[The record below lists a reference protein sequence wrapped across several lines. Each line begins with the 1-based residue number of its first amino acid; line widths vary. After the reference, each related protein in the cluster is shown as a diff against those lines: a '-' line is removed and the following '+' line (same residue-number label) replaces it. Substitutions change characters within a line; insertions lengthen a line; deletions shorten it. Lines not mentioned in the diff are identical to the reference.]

1 MRPDNAEHKHLIS
14 TDSVASHP
22 PSAPAVALPEDSE
35 DQTWFEDA
43 YGTLSSDDRACLDNN
58 LNDLANMSE
67 LGLTHTDE
75 NENNNNNSNNVE
87 LDNNSLMDK
96 MMAYALFEEMH
107 DIKEVVTEEQIS
119 NLKINMPT
127 SPSLDIDA
135 DTFDIGQC
143 EIRFSPT
150 KNCKKSDS
158 HNYFH
163 VARDVGILKLDLKF
177 TDIVLSDEIYIIR
190 TVLVRKNE
198 ELKHFPGYFLPSQKT
213 RCTKLQEGLIFS
225 ISVNTICR
233 QHSANCD
240 DPANVLQPPTGK

>member
-1 MRPDNAEHKHLIS
+1 MRPDNAEHKHLIGTDLPPPTPAS
-14 TDSVASHP
+14 TE
-22 PSAPAVALPEDSE
+22 ALSE
-35 DQTWFEDA
+35 DVTWFEDA

-75 NENNNNNSNNVE
+75 NENNNSNDVE

-163 VARDVGILKLDLKF
+163 VARDVGILRLDLKF

-198 ELKHFPGYFLPSQKT
+198 ELKHFPGYFSPSQKT

>member
-1 MRPDNAEHKHLIS
+1 MRPENTEHKHLIN

-22 PSAPAVALPEDSE
+22 PSVPE
-35 DQTWFEDA
+35 DQTWFEEA
-43 YGTLSSDDRACLDNN
+43 YGSLSSDDRAFLDKN

-67 LGLTHTDE
+67 LRLTHTDE
-75 NENNNNNSNNVE
+75 NENSNNSNIQVLDQIE
-87 LDNNSLMDK
+87 SLVGEMEPDNNNLMDEV
-96 MMAYALFEEMH
+96 MTYAPFEELH
-107 DIKEVVTEEQIS
+107 DIKEVVTEDQIS

-135 DTFDIGQC
+135 DTSDIGHC

-163 VARDVGILKLDLKF
+163 VARDNGILRLDLKF
-177 TDIVLSDEIYIIR
+177 TDIVLTDEIYIIR
-190 TVLVRKNE
+190 TVLARKNE

-213 RCTKLQEGLIFS
+213 RCTKLQGGPNFLNFS
-225 ISVNTICR
+225 E
-233 QHSANCD
+233 HHLP
-240 DPANVLQPPTGK
+240 PALC